1 MPFSLASIVQQGHV
15 PESSSSRIIDTSK
28 SLPLPSAIAN
38 RFPYL
43 KSHFSNLLLQNRHPP
58 IASAPTSTTDRPITI
73 FSKAHI
79 SRPITAEQPPFS
91 SFTAL
96 FSQTD
101 LDAFPL
107 DDYHAQSPSIRLE
120 TTSTTDSSTSAT
132 IEPQADFDEGM
143 MDNQANSEDRIE
155 LDHRTE
161 LEEQRKRR
169 LEAFAEGDAREA
181 EEEQLRKKTKRE
193 RKREKQK
200 RSKQR
205 KRAAAAAVHT
215 DAGAIQLGEYT
226 GSTELMLADVA
237 EVEEGEIREED
248 PVSSLT
254 LLSSEV

>member
-1 MPFSLASIVQQGHV
+1 
-15 PESSSSRIIDTSK
+15 
-28 SLPLPSAIAN
+28 
-38 RFPYL
+38 
-43 KSHFSNLLLQNRHPP
+43 
-58 IASAPTSTTDRPITI
+58 
-73 FSKAHI
+73 
-79 SRPITAEQPPFS
+79 
-91 SFTAL
+91 
-96 FSQTD
+96 
-101 LDAFPL
+101 
-107 DDYHAQSPSIRLE
+107 
-120 TTSTTDSSTSAT
+120 
-132 IEPQADFDEGM
+132 

-205 KRAAAAAVHT
+205 KRAAAAAAHT
-215 DAGAIQLGEYT
+215 DAGAIQLGEHT